1 VPEEEPSLN
10 ETIDRFIQ
18 VGLRRRWWLIL
29 PACLTALATIVVLFQ
44 LPNQYTS
51 SATLIVMD
59 QQVPERYVVP
69 NSQTDLDAE
78 LEAMKREVLSR
89 SRLLAIIDE
98 FHLYSKK
105 KKTLAP
111 EELLDL
117 MLSDIEIVPF
127 AKGPARRD
135 YNAFRISF
143 TTEDPNVANQV
154 TNKLTSLF
162 IQENLRR
169 REQQAENTTQFLRQH
184 LEEAR
189 AKLITQEQRL
199 RDFKMQHLG
208 ELPEQQQG
216 NLSILAGLQAQLQN
230 TMASLS
236 RAQERRVYLESLLS
250 GYQNIAQQSAMAGG
264 VIMPGGENAM
274 RSMTPLQAA
283 QAKLAELRSQQ
294 AALADR
300 YSPLH
305 PDVVKINKEV
315 ARAEAEVKRLEA
327 TQAAAASEG
336 KEPAPSS
343 PGVQVAAPLPG
354 QTMNEPLIAQVESQ
368 IESNRVEIENLA
380 KDAKQLRAAIV
391 RYQNR
396 LNKTPVREQQLAA
409 IQRDYDLLRKDYE
422 DLLGKE
428 FESQLATSLE
438 RSQGGRQFRLVDPP
452 SFPTVPSSPKR
463 LKLSLGGIAG
473 GIFLGLALVFFVET
487 RDTSFHTEKEL
498 NRQFSLPVLG
508 VPLLPTA
515 AEERRYARRRV
526 LEWVGGTILMLAV
539 FVAEFCVYRYG

>member
-1 VPEEEPSLN
+1 MPEEEPSLN

-29 PACLTALATIVVLFQ
+29 PASLTALATIVVLFL

-51 SATLIVMD
+51 SATLVVMD

-69 NSQTDLDAE
+69 NSQTDLGAE

-98 FHLYSKK
+98 FHLYPKK

-111 EELLDL
+111 EELLEL

-199 RDFKMQHLG
+199 RDFKMRHLG

-230 TMASLS
+230 TMAGLS

-250 GYQNIAQQSAMAGG
+250 GYQSIAQQSAMAGG
-264 VIMPGGENAM
+264 VILPGGENAT
-274 RSMTPLQAA
+274 RQMTPLQAA
-283 QAKLAELRSQQ
+283 RAKLAELRSQK
-294 AALADR
+294 AALTDR

-305 PDVVKINKEV
+305 PDVVKIKKEV
-315 ARAEAEVKRLEA
+315 ARAEAEVKQLEA
-327 TQAAAASEG
+327 AQAASGEKG
-336 KEPAPSS
+336 PAPSS
-343 PGVQVAAPLPG
+343 PGVQVPAPLPG
-354 QTMNEPLIAQVESQ
+354 QALNEPLIAQVESQ

-422 DLLGKE
+422 DLLSKE

-473 GIFLGLALVFFVET
+473 GIFLGLALVFFVEA
-487 RDTSFHTEKEL
+487 RDTSFHTEKDL

-515 AEERRYARRRV
+515 AEERRYTRRRA
-526 LEWVGGTILMLAV
+526 LEWASGAILMLAV
-539 FVAEFCVYRYG
+539 VVAEFCVYRYG